1 MIKKIGMY
9 IGIGFLIGLGFSIAS
24 EIHYWL
30 VKNERKEYVAELH
43 QYSSDLQ
50 NELTIDSS
58 ELFMNNVPDRYF
70 DPKNDLFFSIQ
81 SFKDLGEEI
90 EVSGVVT
97 NLGNDIWTGV
107 YIEFESYTDDGNL
120 IAQCL
125 EQTGRV
131 VPLQTSGVVVRCA
144 KVDKFKT
151 EKITSLNMR
160 IKWNFHGRRVLH
172 NTDDE

>member
-1 MIKKIGMY
+1 MVKKIGIY
-9 IGIGFLIGLGFSIAS
+9 VGLGFLIGLGFSIAT
-24 EIHYWL
+24 EIHYWV
-30 VKNERKEYVAELH
+30 VKSERKDYLAELY
-43 QYSSDLQ
+43 QQFSDLH

-58 ELFMNNVPDRYF
+58 KLFMNNLPDRYF

-81 SFKDLGEEI
+81 SFKDLGEKV

-97 NLGNDIWTGV
+97 NLGNDVWRGV

-120 IAQCL
+120 IAQCHDY
-125 EQTGRV
+125 TGRV
-131 VPLQTSGVVVRCA
+131 VPLQTSGVVVRCE
-144 KVDKFKT
+144 KVDKFKA

-160 IKWNFHGRRVLH
+160 IKWNFHGRRVVH